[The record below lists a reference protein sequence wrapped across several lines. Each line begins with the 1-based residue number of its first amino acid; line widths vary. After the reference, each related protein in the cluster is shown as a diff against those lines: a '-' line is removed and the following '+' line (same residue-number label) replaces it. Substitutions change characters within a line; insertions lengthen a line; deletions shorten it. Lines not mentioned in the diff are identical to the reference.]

1 MATTT
6 WQPRYGNPCRPAC
19 TPTSLRAMWADA
31 LFELERGHLLR
42 LQWWAGAS
50 IAIGVLL
57 LAFLAWRR
65 EHAPLLR
72 HFAIQTLLWGAINM
86 ALALYAV
93 RDLGL
98 RDYPGAQQ
106 LVNFLWLNI
115 GLSVGYVLVGV
126 TLALTCWRLGP
137 RMAGVGAGVGI
148 MVQGCALFALDARL
162 VSLIG
167 PLG

>member
-1 MATTT
+1 M
-6 WQPRYGNPCRPAC
+6 
-19 TPTSLRAMWADA
+19 
-31 LFELERGHLLR
+31 
-42 LQWWAGAS
+42 
-50 IAIGVLL
+50 AIGMLL

-65 EHAPLLR
+65 EQAPLLR

-93 RDLGL
+93 RGLGL
-98 RDYPGAQQ
+98 RDFPGAQQ
-106 LVNFLWLNI
+106 LVSFLWLNI

-126 TLALTCWRLGP
+126 TLSLTCWRLGP
-137 RMAGVGAGVGI
+137 RAAGIGAGVGI